1 MRLLVSVR
9 DADEARA
16 ALAGGA
22 DIVDAKEPALGPLAP
37 VAEPALQAIC
47 AAVPLTVPLSVALG
61 DARPLDLTD
70 VVSAV
75 GLLQRRSG
83 LFFKAAIVSGSAQEA
98 EEGIRAACRMLEQRA
113 DRPVLVV
120 ARYVDGP
127 SGAADLVRWVEVCAA
142 TGAGGLLLDTC
153 RKDGPGLFGSVGIRA
168 LAALRQHAARHGTW
182 LAVAGSVAMGDLER
196 LGRVRP
202 HIVGVRGAVCEGGRT
217 GTLSLERV
225 RLLHNALSSI
235 TRRTRPRAL
244 PVSRV

>member
-9 DADEARA
+9 DPEEAGA

-37 VAEPALQAIC
+37 VSGAALQAIC

-61 DARPLDLTD
+61 DAHPLDLTD

-75 GLLQRRSG
+75 GPLQRRSG
-83 LFFKAAIVSGSAQEA
+83 LFFKAAIVSGSPQEA
-98 EEGIRAACRMLEQRA
+98 EEGIRAACRRLEQRV

-127 SGAADLVRWVEVCAA
+127 SGAADLMRWVEVCAVA
-142 TGAGGLLLDTC
+142 GAGGLLLDTC

-168 LAALRQHAARHGTW
+168 LAALRRHAARHGTW
-182 LAVAGSVAMGDLER
+182 LAVAGSVAIGDLGW
-196 LGRVRP
+196 LARVRP
-202 HIVGVRGAVCEGGRT
+202 HIVGVRGAVCDGGRT
-217 GTLSLERV
+217 GKLSLERV
-225 RLLHNALSSI
+225 RQLQQALASI
-235 TRRTRPRAL
+235 SLRARPPAL
-244 PVSRV
+244 PV

>member
-22 DIVDAKEPALGPLAP
+22 HIVDAKEPALGPLAP
-37 VAEPALQAIC
+37 VAGPALQAIC

-61 DARPLDLTD
+61 DAHPRDLTD

-75 GLLQRRSG
+75 GPLQRRSG
-83 LFFKAAIVSGSAQEA
+83 LFFKAAIVSGSPQAA
-98 EEGIRAACRMLEQRA
+98 EEGIRAACRQLEQRA

-142 TGAGGLLLDTC
+142 AGAGGLLLDTC
-153 RKDGPGLFGSVGIRA
+153 RKDGPGLFGSVGVQA
-168 LAALRQHAARHGTW
+168 LASLRRQATRCGTW
-182 LAVAGSVAMGDLER
+182 LAIAGGVTDRDLEQ
-196 LGRVRP
+196 LAQVRP
-202 HIVGVRGAVCEGGRT
+202 HIVGVRGAVCEGGRA
-217 GTLSLERV
+217 GTLSRERV
-225 RLLHNALSSI
+225 RLLHDAITNT
-235 TRRTRPRAL
+235 TRRTRSRAL
-244 PVSRV
+244 PV